1 MLIQDFTKNYSDD
14 PITFFKFDRD
24 KFRNIDVY
32 LGIKAMDLYKKTNNK
47 SVYLDFEAPNMPGVL
62 DLKPNM
68 PGVLDLRPNY
78 HKFDYICSICPYTT
92 AYQNALK
99 NNHFAIYFPINPLK
113 FRNQRKKYDVIY
125 TGQMH
130 SPQIEKMLSVI
141 THFNYVNVSF
151 SKSNL
156 VTHQNIS
163 YKNKMKLVSRSRVSI
178 IHNLVFPK
186 YRISNYQQAK
196 VIGFVSANNV
206 YPQLKSRAF
215 EAAICKSLML
225 VLKDD
230 YNIIENYFTP
240 DSDFIYFS
248 NKDELEYLISDAKNN
263 PNKYESTV
271 TNAYNKCVSL
281 YTVENFLTDFIYP
294 LSNKI

>member
-1 MLIQDFTKNYSDD
+1 MLIEDFTSNYQDD
-14 PITFFKFDRD
+14 PITFFNFDP
-24 KFRNIDVY
+24 KKLENIDVY
-32 LGIKAMDLYKKTNNK
+32 LGIKSMERFKKSSK
-47 SVYLDFEAPNMPGVL
+47 PSVYIDFEAPNYSTII
-62 DLKPNM
+62 DE
-68 PGVLDLRPNY
+68 RPNY
-78 HKFDYICSICPYTT
+78 YNFDYIVSICPYTT
-92 AYQNALK
+92 AYQNTLK
-99 NNHFAIYFPINPLK
+99 NNHFSCYFPIHPINLK
-113 FRNQRKKYDVIY
+113 NIRKKFDVIY

-130 SPQIEKMLSVI
+130 STKLEQLLSVM
-141 THFNYVNVSF
+141 TDYRYVNVSF
-151 SKSNL
+151 TKSKL
-156 VTHQNIS
+156 VTHRNIS
-163 YKNKMKLVSRSRVSI
+163 YAKKMKLVSQSRVSI
-178 IHNLVFPK
+178 IHNLVFP
-186 YRISNYQQAK
+186 NYPLSDYPQALAL
-196 VIGFVSANNV
+196 GFNSKNNV

-248 NKDELEYLISDAKNN
+248 NKNELEYLISDAKNN

-281 YTVENFLTDFIYP
+281 YAVENFLTDFIYP